1 MPRRPQSSEGVPS
14 LPLDLG
20 DLSDHSL
27 MTLFNELTA
36 WSNYIAM
43 QVAKAEVDEDEA
55 EARLKTL
62 SAKYMV
68 KNTDKGDKVTIVRAE
83 RDTDPDVVEAE
94 QEVIRR
100 KALRKM
106 VSTLMQ
112 NTERSTFAVSRELT
126 RRVGLAGPSGRTHR
140 TGA

>member
-1 MPRRPQSSEGVPS
+1 
-14 LPLDLG
+14 
-20 DLSDHSL
+20 

-36 WSNYIAM
+36 WSNYIAW
-43 QVAKAEVDEDEA
+43 QVSKAEIDEDEA
-55 EARLKTL
+55 EAKLKVL

-68 KNTDKGDKVTIVRAE
+68 RNTDKGDKVTVVRAE
-83 RDTDPDVVEAE
+83 RDTDPDVQEAE
-94 QEVIRR
+94 TMVIRR

-112 NTERSTFAVSRELT
+112 NTERSTFVVSRELT

>member
-1 MPRRPQSSEGVPS
+1 MPRRPQSDEGVPS
-14 LPLDLG
+14 LPPDLG
-20 DLSDHSL
+20 DLSDGEL
-27 MTLFNELTA
+27 MSLFNKLTG
-36 WSNYIAM
+36 WMNYIAM
-43 QVAKAEVDEDEA
+43 QVTKAEVDEDEA
-55 EARLKTL
+55 EAKLKTL

-83 RDTDPDVVEAE
+83 RDTDPEVVAAE

-112 NTERSTFAVSRELT
+112 NTERSNFLVSRELT
-126 RRVGLAGPSGRTHR
+126 RRTSLAGPTGRTHR